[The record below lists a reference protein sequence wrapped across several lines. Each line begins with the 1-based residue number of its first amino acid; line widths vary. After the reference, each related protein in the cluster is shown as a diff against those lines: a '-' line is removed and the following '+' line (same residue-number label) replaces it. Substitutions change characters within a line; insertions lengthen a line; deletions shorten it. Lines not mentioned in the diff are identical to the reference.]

1 MSCFLNCVCV
11 CVLVFQIGEFVYL
24 IEGTGDIP
32 LPSRLLPMDSPNIL
46 HVSSTL
52 EGKVN
57 KREKSKIE
65 QIILCCKYSLVF
77 MHFY

>member
-1 MSCFLNCVCV
+1 MGCFLNCVDV
-11 CVLVFQIGEFVYL
+11 YVLVFQIGEFIYL

-32 LPSRLLPMDSPNIL
+32 LPSALLPMASPNVL

-57 KREKSKIE
+57 RRVK
-65 QIILCCKYSLVF
+65 
-77 MHFY
+77 

>member
-1 MSCFLNCVCV
+1 MDVY
-11 CVLVFQIGEFVYL
+11 VLVFQIGEFLYL

-32 LPSRLLPMDSPNIL
+32 LPSRLLPMDSPNVL

-57 KREKSKIE
+57 RREESRTNHSLFQIFFSSRAFFLKSIK
-65 QIILCCKYSLVF
+65 
-77 MHFY
+77 